1 MDTIKTKEIL
11 KNLETDFY
19 NKAILSNDV
28 KKCDY
33 LLIDFEYKTL
43 ERVIHNIEF
52 PIGENLKTAFVNL
65 KNNQPLAPNKNFI
78 RDSLILDKCKTERTK
93 EVNCSPKDIRLEF
106 PLATDNN
113 VFLEK
118 QNKYYLIDSVKTHI
132 CKECSGDGLVTCYD
146 ATCHGNHTWECD
158 KCIGDGKVSCSDCK
172 GEGWKRCGGLFSGC
186 GGSGKVKKS
195 VKLAS
200 GKYSEKL
207 INCSSCSGKGKVKCT
222 TCNVTGK
229 VICPKCDGKRTITCN
244 YCYDDRKRYG
254 LTECKNCGGKGEF
267 GELDFVQSK
276 INNHKHRKIIT
287 NGDDLQLAIRNIE
300 DYFNN
305 MSNKKELFY
314 QHNTIIK
321 NDYTDFESKH
331 CTILEQEL
339 DLDKN
344 SFPKVLQEKI
354 AYQLITCIEF
364 NYKHILSNEV
374 HSGVIIDYN
383 GDPKIKFY
391 SDPEALKID
400 LKSITKT
407 TTSLISKIFK
417 TQKFKNKTDRFIE
430 IKLLIHLAKA
440 DGKIEESEKL
450 FLSDFIQN
458 LNDFTNAEK
467 KKLFELMD
475 TKTLSKLEEKDFKF
489 SDKTIAKE
497 MINKLEEL
505 AKADGEFE
513 PAEIAFIENLRA
525 LIK

>member
-1 MDTIKTKEIL
+1 
-11 KNLETDFY
+11 
-19 NKAILSNDV
+19 
-28 KKCDY
+28 
-33 LLIDFEYKTL
+33 
-43 ERVIHNIEF
+43 
-52 PIGENLKTAFVNL
+52 
-65 KNNQPLAPNKNFI
+65 
-78 RDSLILDKCKTERTK
+78 
-93 EVNCSPKDIRLEF
+93 
-106 PLATDNN
+106 
-113 VFLEK
+113 
-118 QNKYYLIDSVKTHI
+118 
-132 CKECSGDGLVTCYD
+132 
-146 ATCHGNHTWECD
+146 
-158 KCIGDGKVSCSDCK
+158 
-172 GEGWKRCGGLFSGC
+172 
-186 GGSGKVKKS
+186 
-195 VKLAS
+195 
-200 GKYSEKL
+200 
-207 INCSSCSGKGKVKCT
+207 
-222 TCNVTGK
+222 
-229 VICPKCDGKRTITCN
+229 
-244 YCYDDRKRYG
+244 
-254 LTECKNCGGKGEF
+254 
-267 GELDFVQSK
+267 
-276 INNHKHRKIIT
+276 
-287 NGDDLQLAIRNIE
+287 
-300 DYFNN
+300 

-331 CTILEQEL
+331 CTILEQKL

-344 SFPKVLQEKI
+344 SFPKVLQENI

-430 IKLLIHLAKA
+430 IKLMIHLAKA